1 MNLMKLGVLLVIVF
15 CSFGAYSQDSLKMKA
30 IDAMVQKI
38 NTGSFDTQQDTLKN
52 DRPELGLF
60 MTSYLTMVTSGKE
73 LKKYVNLVQMKR
85 TEFGVEKQMITSNA
99 FYYDNSKLIKVEEF
113 AEEDKKRIDMLWYYA
128 DDKPLYY
135 TMKTG
140 KAQERAEFLLKLS
153 KTMLDKVKL

>member
-1 MNLMKLGVLLVIVF
+1 MNMMKLTVLFVIVF

-30 IDAMVQKI
+30 IDEIVKKI
-38 NTGSFDTQQDTLKN
+38 NTGSFTTEKDTIKN

-60 MTSYLTMVTSGKE
+60 MTSYLTMVTSDKQMM
-73 LKKYVNLVQMKR
+73 KYVNLVHIKR
-85 TEFGVEKQMITSNA
+85 TENGVEMQTVGSNI
-99 FYYDNSKLIKVEEF
+99 FYFDNSKLIKVEEF
-113 AEEDKKRIDMLWYYA
+113 MEENKERIDMLWYYA

-153 KTMLDKVKL
+153 KTLLDKVKL